1 MKRIKVDDAVQ
12 FKNSSGRVITGHVTK
27 LEGAWAT
34 VWETD
39 GSCYRLPLSAIKHA
53 KDLTPSKAAQSAFDS
68 IMNKAAIDQGL
79 DNLTVY
85 ESPKSTVPY
94 GF

>member
-12 FKNSSGRVITGHVTK
+12 FKNSAGRVITGHVTK
-27 LEGAWAT
+27 LEASWAT

-53 KDLTPSKAAQSAFDS
+53 KDLTPSREQQSAFDA
-68 IMNKAAIDQGL
+68 IITKAKVDQ
-79 DNLTVY
+79 NV
-85 ESPKSTVPY
+85 VPY

>member
-1 MKRIKVDDAVQ
+1 MKAIKIDDAVS
-12 FKNSSGRVITGHVTK
+12 FKNSSGRTITGHVTK

-39 GSCYRLPLSAIKHA
+39 GSCYRLPMSAIRHA
-53 KDLTPSKAAQSAFDS
+53 KVITPTPEAQSAFDS
-68 IMNKAAIDQGL
+68 IMDKAKIDQGL
-79 DNLTVY
+79 DNLTIY

>member
-39 GSCYRLPLSAIKHA
+39 GSCYRLPLSAVKHA
-53 KDLTPSKAAQSAFDS
+53 KDLTPSREAQSAFDS
-68 IMNKAAIDQGL
+68 IITKAKLDQ
-79 DNLTVY
+79 NV
-85 ESPKSTVPY
+85 VPY